1 VKKLYA
7 SIMLSAVLIVQTG
20 CGTALTTAAKEGDI
34 PTLQKLLDGGA
45 NINENGLANTYA
57 GPPLSHA
64 AYACRVDAAKYL
76 ISRGADVNAT
86 GTGAG
91 GQRPLHVAA
100 RYNCV
105 EVAKVLLDAG
115 ADINLRANDTWGS
128 PLVFAVHDGNTK
140 MVKFLIERGA
150 DVDDAIVVLQKLS
163 GGEEGLALL
172 QRYEQ
177 RAKAG
182 VPQGTPVAPAVVR
195 SDVDDLP
202 PAQVKVNKNA
212 YAVVIGIEN
221 YRQKLP
227 RADFAAQDARLVTSY
242 LTRALGY
249 PAENIT
255 SLVNEQATSAD
266 LVKSLE
272 KWLANNVEPDSSV
285 FVYFSGHGAPNP
297 TTGDAYLVPYDG
309 DPTYIAETGYSLK
322 RLYDVLG
329 RLPAREVTVALD
341 SCFSGSGGR
350 SVIAKGARPIVM
362 TTDNSALLSR
372 KITVFSAS
380 AGNQISS
387 TYDEKGHGL
396 FTYFFLKGIKEER
409 VVKQD
414 GSLELN
420 SLYAYVKPQVESI
433 AKKKYNN
440 EQTPQMIGAKKQ

>member
-1 VKKLYA
+1 
-7 SIMLSAVLIVQTG
+7 
-20 CGTALTTAAKEGDI
+20 
-34 PTLQKLLDGGA
+34 
-45 NINENGLANTYA
+45 
-57 GPPLSHA
+57 
-64 AYACRVDAAKYL
+64 
-76 ISRGADVNAT
+76 
-86 GTGAG
+86 
-91 GQRPLHVAA
+91 
-100 RYNCV
+100 
-105 EVAKVLLDAG
+105 
-115 ADINLRANDTWGS
+115 
-128 PLVFAVHDGNTK
+128 
-140 MVKFLIERGA
+140 
-150 DVDDAIVVLQKLS
+150 
-163 GGEEGLALL
+163 
-172 QRYEQ
+172 
-177 RAKAG
+177 
-182 VPQGTPVAPAVVR
+182 
-195 SDVDDLP
+195 
-202 PAQVKVNKNA
+202 
-212 YAVVIGIEN
+212 
-221 YRQKLP
+221 
-227 RADFAAQDARLVTSY
+227 VTSY

-272 KWLANNVEPDSSV
+272 KWLPNNVEPDSSV

-329 RLPAREVTVALD
+329 RLQAKEVTVALD

-362 TTDNSALLSR
+362 TIDNPVLLSR

-396 FTYFFLKGIKEER
+396 FTYFFLKGIKEEK
-409 VVKQD
+409 VIKQD

-420 SLYAYVKPQVESI
+420 SLYAYIRPQVESI

-440 EQTPQMIGAKKQ
+440 EQTPQLMGANKQ

>member
-1 VKKLYA
+1 MKNLYA
-7 SIMLSAVLIVQTG
+7 SIVLAAALIVQMG

-45 NINENGLANTYA
+45 NINENGMANTYA

-76 ISRGADVNAT
+76 ISRGADVSAT

-128 PLVFAVHDGNTK
+128 PLVFAAHDGNVK

-150 DVDDAIVVLQKLS
+150 DVDDAMAVLKKH
-163 GGEEGLALL
+163 GREDDLALL

-182 VPQGTPVAPAVVR
+182 VPQGTPVAPDVVR

-202 PAQVKVNKNA
+202 PAQAKVNKNA

-272 KWLANNVEPDSSV
+272 KWLPNNVEPDSSV

-329 RLPAREVTVALD
+329 RLQAKEVTVALD

-362 TTDNSALLSR
+362 TIDNPVLLSR

-396 FTYFFLKGIKEER
+396 FTYFFLKGIKEEK
-409 VVKQD
+409 VIKQG

-420 SLYAYVKPQVESI
+420 SLYAYIRPQVESI

-440 EQTPQMIGAKKQ
+440 EQTPQLMGANKQ